1 MNPSHL
7 AHGLAYRTHSW
18 SSGFQ
23 KAFLSLLIPACKT
36 CIIGLGG
43 LHTTTVAVLGRHP
56 MVLASLSTGVFTK
69 TEVAHSSMSPLGL
82 VSGNPILPYSGSLQ
96 IFSMTQSF
104 ITGVLWKTLV
114 HCQIW
119 LLAPDQHCL
128 PWATVSVV
136 KWLSQMKQLIY
147 FTPIMLIK
155 KKRP

>member
-1 MNPSHL
+1 MNPFHL
-7 AHGLAYRTHSW
+7 AHCLAYRTHSW

-96 IFSMTQSF
+96 IFSMTHSVF
-104 ITGVLWKTLV
+104 HNWCPVEDTCTLPNLTV
-114 HCQIW
+114 CSRS
-119 LLAPDQHCL
+119 AL
-128 PWATVSVV
+128 PALGHSLCCEMIVPNEAVNLFHPNHV
-136 KWLSQMKQLIY
+136 N
-147 FTPIMLIK
+147 
-155 KKRP
+155 